1 MFDFNDATVESGNK
15 YLEPGIH
22 EVMVSEIKSGES
34 SQKKTPYVEI
44 TVKDS
49 TGAACSQQYY
59 LSTTP
64 GASGITAW
72 QISRNA
78 ILQIVMAATNSDE
91 VTAKSKMP
99 KAANAEELATKLSS
113 ILVGKK
119 FAIQL
124 SGKWVNPTDLSKRP
138 WIKAEFGNYTFAT
151 TLDKKSTLR
160 YDSNKNIKGSPA
172 PTAQELSNDIPGL
185 NGVAPVKADW

>member
-1 MFDFNDATVESGNK
+1 MFDFNDATAESGSK

-49 TGAACSQQYY
+49 TGASCSQQYY
-59 LSTTP
+59 LSTVP
-64 GASGITAW
+64 GASGISAW

-78 ILQIVMAATNSDE
+78 ILQLVMAATNSDE
-91 VTAKSKMP
+91 ITAKGKMP
-99 KAANAEELATKLSS
+99 KAANAEELATKLSTM
-113 ILVGKK
+113 LVGKK

-124 SGKWVNPTDLSKRP
+124 NGKWVNPTDTAKKP
-138 WIKAEFGNYTFAT
+138 WVKAEFGNYTFAVS
-151 TLDKKSTLR
+151 LDKKHTLR
-160 YDSNKNIKGSPA
+160 FDSSKNIKGSAA
-172 PTAQELSNDIPGL
+172 PSATELANDIPGL
-185 NGVAPVKADW
+185 NGVPVKADW